1 MANEQTADNRRQ
13 TTERVA
19 QAAHDTVDRMAEQGA
34 RAEEYVRD
42 SGERYAKQTRDWA
55 DDLSGYVREHPY
67 KSLGIAVAAGF
78 VIGSLL
84 RR

>member
-1 MANEQTADNRRQ
+1 MATQQTADERHR

-19 QAAHDTVDRMAEQGA
+19 QAAHDTVDRAAERGA

-42 SGERYAKQTRDWA
+42 NTDRYRQQTEDFA
-55 DDLSGYVREHPY
+55 DQVSGYVREHPY
-67 KSLGIAVAAGF
+67 RSLGMAVAAGF
-78 VIGSLL
+78 IIGSLL